1 MCSTIVKSAR
11 ADSSEPSYC
20 DSATSDK
27 YIEELNKFYECTT
40 PYDDETSPTTVSLA
54 GCACLT
60 PFRDCWNSVAD
71 KLPADNQLKK
81 DMTAMIWVCKAVSQT
96 ATKANSATGASP
108 SMLLAAAFASAAIGA
123 LFA

>member
-27 YIEELNKFYECTT
+27 YITELNVFYECTT
-40 PYDDETSPTTVSLA
+40 PYDDATSPTA

-96 ATKANSATGASP
+96 ATKVNTNSATSASP